1 MKLARFVVVIVLS
14 VSLSSVAPALAD
26 PPPTNNKNTSTF
38 AFHCSRGPETLSFQ
52 AIAIAQSASISGH
65 VVDGR
70 GTVTL
75 THIEVNGQVVYDR
88 PGQANRTDL
97 WTCTIDDLAG
107 VVVQVFLTPRG

>member
-1 MKLARFVVVIVLS
+1 MKLARIVPVIVLS

-38 AFHCSRGPETLSFQ
+38 AFRCSRGAETMSFQ

-70 GTVTL
+70 GTVIF
-75 THIEVNGQVVYDR
+75 THIEVNGQVIYDA
-88 PGQANRTDL
+88 PGQADRSEL
-97 WTCTIDDLAG
+97 WTCTIDELAG